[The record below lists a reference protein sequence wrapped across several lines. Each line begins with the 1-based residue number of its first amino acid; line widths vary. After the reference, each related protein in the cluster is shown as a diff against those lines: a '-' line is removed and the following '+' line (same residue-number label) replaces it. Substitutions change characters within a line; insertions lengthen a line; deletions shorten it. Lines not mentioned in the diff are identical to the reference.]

1 MIGRVA
7 GSAALAAVL
16 TAGAT
21 GAAVHAAP
29 KGEPRWRVQQG
40 PAPRLVGSLNQIEF
54 ADERHGWAAGVEGP
68 DNELALWKWN
78 GRKWTRAKAGWGFVP
93 AGLAVSGPRQAWA
106 TGVTL
111 SAAHAL
117 HYNGKKWR
125 EVAFPGPGAPVD
137 LAAAPDGTAVSVA
150 RNVFDGTNT
159 VQRWKD
165 GRWRPVKVPLPSGS
179 SLAAVAAFS
188 KREIWL
194 GGSRRVGED
203 AYESLLLRWNGRK
216 WRRVPLKGTSS
227 QQSKAIT
234 KIVVDVPG
242 KAWAL
247 RGSTKT
253 RLLRWDGKKAGER
266 GLPGGVGA
274 LTLTQDG
281 AGGVWLLP
289 YSRSDAKAAPYLR
302 WSKGRWKSFTGPR
315 RNGVVG
321 LGDIELIPGTSR
333 VVSVGGLQ
341 QQKPKEHKFPMLEA
355 FR

>member
-7 GSAALAAVL
+7 GSAVLAGVLAVGA
-16 TAGAT
+16 AGA
-21 GAAVHAAP
+21 AAHAAP
-29 KGEPRWRVQQG
+29 KGQPKWRAQQG
-40 PAPRLVGSLNQIEF
+40 PGPRLVGALNHVEF
-54 ADERHGWAAGVEGP
+54 ADEKHGWAAGVEGA
-68 DNELALWKWN
+68 DNDLALWKWN
-78 GRKWTRAKAGWGFVP
+78 GKKWTRAKAGWRFAP
-93 AGLAVSGPRQAWA
+93 AGLAVSGPRQAWL

-111 SAAHAL
+111 SGAHAL
-117 HYNGKKWR
+117 HYNGKRWR
-125 EVAFPGPGAPVD
+125 KVAFPGPGAPVD
-137 LAAAPDGTAVSVA
+137 LAAAPDGTAVSLA

-165 GRWRPVKVPLPSGS
+165 GKWRPVKVPLPDGA
-179 SLAAVAAFS
+179 SLASVAVFS

-203 AYESLLLRWNGRK
+203 TFESLLMRWNGK
-216 WRRVPLKGTSS
+216 SWRRIPVEGVTT
-227 QQSKAIT
+227 QSLRAIT

-253 RLLRWDGKKAGER
+253 ALLRWDGKQARER
-266 GLPGGVGA
+266 RLPGEVGA

-281 AGGVWLLP
+281 AGGVWVLP

-302 WSKGRWKSFTGPR
+302 WHKGHWKAYTGPR

-321 LGDIELIPGTSR
+321 LGDIERIPGTPR
-333 VVSVGGLQ
+333 IISVGGLQ
-341 QQKPKEHKFPMLEA
+341 QKKPKERKFPILEV